1 MECSSS
7 FLWYV
12 PSWEEINGGMVP
24 KVNESDGATEINEDK
39 HIVHRMG
46 LEHLRKMLS
55 KHLENVNRSRIPNI

>member
-1 MECSSS
+1 
-7 FLWYV
+7 
-12 PSWEEINGGMVP
+12 MVP